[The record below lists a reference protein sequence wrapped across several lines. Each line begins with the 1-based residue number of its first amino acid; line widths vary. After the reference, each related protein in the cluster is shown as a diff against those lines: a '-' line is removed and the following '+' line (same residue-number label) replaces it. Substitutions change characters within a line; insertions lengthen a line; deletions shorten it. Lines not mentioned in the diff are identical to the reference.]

1 MKGHIHKRV
10 RTLKDGK
17 SNTSWYI
24 VLELPRKQDNKRNQ
38 KWYGSFNTRKEAE
51 IALGN
56 LLGEFS
62 SNRFLQ
68 PSKLK
73 ISDFIDNNWLP
84 SMKSQLKPSTFDSY
98 KRNLKLH
105 VLPSIGQIYLKD
117 LNPQILNKLY
127 ADLMDSGNKNRQG
140 GLSTK
145 TIRYIHTTI
154 HKFLEDA
161 IDLDLINR
169 NPAERAKP
177 PKLKRSPEIK
187 SWDSKELALFLDSA
201 RDHKYYVAFHLAA
214 LTGMRRGEVLGLRWS
229 DIDFNLSRISIRQ
242 SLISVAYTLTFST
255 PKSHQ
260 ARNIDLDENTVQL
273 LIKYKQQQSKD
284 ITQNGLNSEYS
295 ELVFKNEFGSPIHPD
310 SFSQA
315 FEKCLQKTSLPKI
328 RLHDLR
334 HTHASIALKAGVPI
348 KVITERLG
356 HENPAFTLKQ
366 YVHVIPGM
374 QKEAASLVASLITD
388 SIGT

>member
-1 MKGHIHKRV
+1 MKGHVHKRV
-10 RTLKDGK
+10 RTLKNGK
-17 SNTSWYI
+17 SNTAWYV
-24 VLELPRKQDNKRNQ
+24 VLELPRKEDNKRNQ
-38 KWYGSFNTRKEAE
+38 KWYGSFVTRKEAE

-56 LLGEFS
+56 LLGELS
-62 SNRFLQ
+62 SNRFVQ

-73 ISDFIDNNWLP
+73 ISEFVTNIWLP

-98 KRNLKLH
+98 ERNLKLH

-117 LNPQILNKLY
+117 LNPQMLNKLY
-127 ADLMDSGNKNRQG
+127 TDLMHSGNRNREG

-177 PKLKRSPEIK
+177 PKLKKSSEIK
-187 SWDSKELALFLDSA
+187 SWDSKELTMFLDSV
-201 RDHKYYVAFHLAA
+201 RDHRYYVAFHLAA

-229 DIDFNLSRISIRQ
+229 DIDFNQSRVSVRQ
-242 SLISVAYTLTFST
+242 SLISVAYKLNFST

-260 ARNIDLDENTVQL
+260 ARNIDLDQTTVQL
-273 LIKYKQQQSKD
+273 LIKHKELQSKD
-284 ITQNGLNSEYS
+284 IVQNGISFEDND
-295 ELVFKNEFGSPIHPD
+295 LVFRNECGFPIHPD

-315 FEKCLQKTSLPKI
+315 FEKCLQKTGLPKI

-374 QKEAASLVASLITD
+374 QKEAASLVASLITN
-388 SIGT
+388 SIDK